1 MRTETRE
8 AIITYASALARVGF
22 AWTAEGRKGTGGIQ
36 MLHDAVRL
44 ADAIRMEASDRAIY
58 GVIADC
64 NEVAEIEPLRKTA
77 LLMLDNEGP
86 SPTPHQQHMAS
97 VWADLLWAISR
108 GAGHGRSSRGVAEC
122 IGAGLLEIDEMALAE
137 LTQAGRLAL
146 RTTNDPRRKAT

>member
-36 MLHDAVRL
+36 MLHDSVRL

-58 GVIADC
+58 NVIADC
-64 NEVAEIEPLRKTA
+64 NEVAEIEPLRKTT

-86 SPTPHQQHMAS
+86 SPTPHQQQMAAT
-97 VWADLLWAISR
+97 WADLLWAISR
-108 GAGHGRSSRGVAEC
+108 RAGIGRSRGVSEC
-122 IGAGLLEIDEMALAE
+122 IGAGLLEIDEVGLAE